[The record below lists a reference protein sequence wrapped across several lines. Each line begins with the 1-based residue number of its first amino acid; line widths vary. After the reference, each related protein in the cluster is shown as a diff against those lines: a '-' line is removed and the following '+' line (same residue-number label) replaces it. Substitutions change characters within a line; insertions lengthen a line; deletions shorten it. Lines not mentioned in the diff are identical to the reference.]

1 MTSPP
6 TLFLSREA
14 ERLGSS
20 RQLRKLRGRG
30 ALVRVATG
38 VFTPVAEWEALTV
51 DEQYRARVRA
61 ASLISGPHSQFS
73 HDSAAAMWR
82 LPSIGPWSRDVHELT
97 QRAAGGTSRVGIR
110 RHALGRDSH
119 PALVD
124 DVTVTSLTR
133 TLIDVSCAGPFV
145 RSVAMVEFG
154 LRDKVDGRG
163 ASTKLELLGMMDALE
178 PYRGLTRARKVVD
191 FASPLSDSPGESFSR
206 VQFLALGYPDPQQQV
221 EFWDEEG
228 FIGFV
233 DFFWPELGLICE
245 FDGRSKYG
253 KQREYQRD
261 LTLEQILMREKDRED
276 RLRRVS
282 RSFVRLDWA
291 KVSDRRRLA
300 AYLRPHGL
308 VEQGRSTRLV
318 REPISAS

>member
-1 MTSPP
+1 MTSQP

-20 RQLRKLRGRG
+20 RQLRKLHDRG
-30 ALVRVATG
+30 ALIRVATG
-38 VFTPVAEWEALTV
+38 VFAPIAEWKGLSV
-51 DEQYRARVRA
+51 DAQYRVRVRA
-61 ASLISGPHSQFS
+61 ASLISGPESQFS

-82 LPSIGPWSRDVHELT
+82 LPSIGPWSADVHELT
-97 QRAAGGTSRVGIR
+97 ERAFGGTSRAGIR
-110 RHALGRDSH
+110 RHALGLDPN
-119 PALVD
+119 PAVVD
-124 DVTVTSLTR
+124 DVTITSLSR
-133 TLIDVSCAGPFV
+133 TLVDISCAGPFV
-145 RSVAMVEFG
+145 RAVAMVDCG
-154 LRDKVDGRG
+154 LRDDDDGRG
-163 ASTKLELLGMMDALE
+163 ASTKLQLLNMMDALE
-178 PYRGLTRARKVVD
+178 PHRGLARARKVVD
-191 FASPLSDSPGESFSR
+191 FASPLSGSPGESFSR
-206 VQFLALGYPDPQQQV
+206 VQFLALGYPDPRQQV

-253 KQREYQRD
+253 KQRQYQRD
-261 LTLEQILMREKDRED
+261 MTLDQILMREKLRED

-308 VEQGRSTRLV
+308 VERGRSTKLV
-318 REPISAS
+318 REPISAL